1 MMETCF
7 LGGIS
12 RLVVLLALLE
22 TPCAGSYTA
31 STGSGH
37 AEWTAASS
45 LAEFVSFGTGGTEGR
60 RSDPVP
66 VLPKE
71 REPRTDTNTVPKHN
85 MPGSVTMDTEGWESH
100 SQTASTYIFSAIS
113 RAGERTLLSVITDST
128 SAYTQESNSSEASSQ
143 TFSQT
148 YQTSTRTISQTSVR
162 GSHTTS
168 QQSSQTSQRTQ
179 QSSQTSQRTQQSSQT
194 SQRTQQ
200 SPHQTSSDTSS
211 PTFFQP
217 SSQNSSQSF
226 PGELSTASQDL
237 TDVIPSSESGQ
248 LDTAVYSHHTMAG
261 TPLNGTGQMDPSQV
275 SLDTIGPL
283 NSTLPMSDDGTENA
297 NVTQFNQPSKSG
309 ITRTESSLAVSSMP
323 PDLSTEDSITNTS
336 HLENQ
341 RSGTL
346 PAETDI
352 TTEPFTGDLNTD
364 GNKET
369 ATIHNT
375 TGNVASTEAPPV
387 VKGMNTTADRSL
399 TKVMSSQRPH
409 TTEPV
414 QSEKTTG
421 APPGTESMVTHTSQ
435 LGEGTTYRSTPP
447 GPVSLPPTQS
457 APSTTAQARTLPTT
471 HATVPTTEVSQTRGS
486 TLQDH
491 PPSRTGGTS
500 SQTSEGPAATSRLD
514 GSTVPSRGM
523 TQPSQA
529 TTLMYRHTDP
539 VRPTTAHASRGFE
552 ERTTTEGQ
560 ITTAKTPKKL
570 SEPPGSPCYGNV
582 CLNGGTCVLDLGG
595 RPQCECLS
603 AWTGQ
608 DCSQDVD
615 ECVTGRCPSGSECVN
630 TRGSF
635 SCECPLGFDLENS
648 RTCTRAKTFLGTF
661 SFSNVNFNSSHPSSA
676 GLHEIQREILLLLN
690 SSLATLKGYGRSALR
705 KNGTQQM
712 HIAVVSM
719 FSMAA
724 TATRPDVLTAIRTFL
739 GNCSRGTA
747 HCGRLLGARVSYR
760 DQSLCQA
767 QAVQCDMDRTECE
780 DTSGVAVC
788 QCRDGYFK
796 HSRDDLSCRECGDGF
811 KLENGTCVPCMF
823 GFGGFNCENFYKLI
837 AVVVSPAGGG
847 VLLILVIALIVTC
860 CRKDKNDIN
869 KIIFKSGDLQMC
881 SYPEYPKGNRV
892 SVEWGREAIEMQEN
906 GSTKNLLQMTDIYYT
921 APLRHP
927 EWPSRQSCIYPAQW
941 NPSFISDDTRRRDYF

>member
-12 RLVVLLALLE
+12 RLLLMVLLALLE

-60 RSDPVP
+60 RTDSVP

-71 REPRTDTNTVPKHN
+71 REPRTDTNAVPNHN

-100 SQTASTYIFSAIS
+100 SQTASTYIFSTIS

-128 SAYTQESNSSEASSQ
+128 SAYTQESNSSEVSSQ

-148 YQTSTRTISQTSVR
+148 YQTSTRTISQTSAR
-162 GSHTTS
+162 GSQTTS
-168 QQSSQTSQRTQ
+168 QQSSQTSP
-179 QSSQTSQRTQQSSQT
+179 
-194 SQRTQQ
+194 RTQQ
-200 SPHQTSSDTSS
+200 SPHQTSSDSSS

-217 SSQNSSQSF
+217 SSQASSQNSSQPFS
-226 PGELSTASQDL
+226 GELSTASQDL
-237 TDVIPSSESGQ
+237 TDVISSSESGQ
-248 LDTAVYSHHTMAG
+248 LDTTVYSHHTMAG
-261 TPLNGTGQMDPSQV
+261 TPLNGTGHMDHSQV
-275 SLDTIGPL
+275 SSETIGLL
-283 NSTLPMSDDGTENA
+283 NSSPPMSDDSAENA

-309 ITRTESSLAVSSMP
+309 TTRTESSLAVSSMP
-323 PDLSTEDSITNTS
+323 PDLSTEDSMTNTS
-336 HLENQ
+336 HLENE
-341 RSGTL
+341 RSDTL
-346 PAETDI
+346 AGETDI
-352 TTEPFTGDLNTD
+352 TTEPFTGDPYTH
-364 GNKET
+364 GNNET
-369 ATIHNT
+369 ETIHNT

-387 VKGMNTTADRSL
+387 VKDLNTTADRSL
-399 TKVMSSQRPH
+399 TKVLSSQGPH
-409 TTEPV
+409 TTEPE
-414 QSEKTTG
+414 QPEKTTG
-421 APPGTESMVTHTSQ
+421 APPGTDSMVTHGSQ

-471 HATVPTTEVSQTRGS
+471 RATVPATEVSQTRGS
-486 TLQDH
+486 TPQDL

-500 SQTSEGPAATSRLD
+500 SHTSKGTTVTSGLD
-514 GSTVPSRGM
+514 GSTVPSRGT

-529 TTLMYRHTDP
+529 TTLMYRRTDP
-539 VRPTTAHASRGFE
+539 VGATAAHTTRGFE
-552 ERTTTEGQ
+552 ERRTTGGQ

-570 SEPPGSPCYGNV
+570 TEP
-582 CLNGGTCVLDLGG
+582 
-595 RPQCECLS
+595 
-603 AWTGQ
+603 A
-608 DCSQDVD
+608 DVD
-615 ECVTGRCPSGSECVN
+615 ECVAGPCPSGSMCVN

-648 RTCTRAKTFLGTF
+648 RTCTQAKTFLGTF
-661 SFSNVNFNSSHPSSA
+661 SFSNMSFSSSA
-676 GLHEIQREILLLLN
+676 GLHEIQREILQLLN
-690 SSLATLKGYGRSALR
+690 SSLAALKGYSRSTLR
-705 KNGTQQM
+705 KNGTQPM
-712 HIAVVSM
+712 HIAAVSM
-719 FSMAA
+719 FSMGA
-724 TATRPDVLTAIRTFL
+724 TVTRPDVVTAIRTFL
-739 GNCSRGTA
+739 GNCSRGGT

-760 DQSLCQA
+760 GQSLCQA
-767 QAVQCDMDRTECE
+767 QSMQCDTDRTKCE
-780 DTSGVAVC
+780 DASGVAIC

-847 VLLILVIALIVTC
+847 LLLILVIALIVTC